1 MPLFGKAKHAGRAT
15 SRFTFEFSDLCVESG
30 LPPNMSAT
38 GLVVQCSRGPKM
50 ASTEAADLTAELTE
64 VGGDVSW
71 GAQKVS
77 FMATLFASKTGKKSG
92 FSDKRYKVAVLAV
105 KPMFGTSKTQLK
117 EIASFELNIADY
129 VATEQPQPLTLQ
141 LERRANDGNPVVL
154 HLSMVARPAKPGV
167 GDDDD
172 DDQSI

>member
-50 ASTEAADLTAELTE
+50 ASTKAVDLTDEMKE

-71 GAQKVS
+71 GAQ
-77 FMATLFASKTGKKSG
+77 
-92 FSDKRYKVAVLAV
+92 
-105 KPMFGTSKTQLK
+105 
-117 EIASFELNIADY
+117 
-129 VATEQPQPLTLQ
+129 
-141 LERRANDGNPVVL
+141 
-154 HLSMVARPAKPGV
+154 
-167 GDDDD
+167 
-172 DDQSI
+172 